1 MWIKESQ
8 LKEILDSYIKV
19 AFGSY
24 EQAGFKFKQFEVNY
38 KRFFPSGR
46 DAMVLDVGIG
56 RGGRL
61 TCMKNWGYKNYLGVD
76 ISPDTIN
83 FCKFLGLN
91 CVLVED
97 APAWLGDKKDTFELI
112 TLLDVL
118 EHVRKEETV
127 GFLKA
132 LRASLKDGGLL
143 IIQTPNLQAPDGQL
157 HRYNDFTHEV
167 GYIEHSLQQ
176 VLMAA
181 GFKDIKFGG
190 FEEFTIG
197 IWKEKILK
205 VLRKLYWFYVKKTRL
220 INGNMNPDILNPVF
234 FAVAKK

>member
-1 MWIKESQ
+1 M
-8 LKEILDSYIKV
+8 KEIFDSYIKV

-24 EQAGFKFKQFEVNY
+24 EQASFKFKQFEVNY
-38 KRFFPSGR
+38 KHFFPSDK
-46 DAMVLDVGIG
+46 DARLLDVGIG
-56 RGGRL
+56 RGEML

-76 ISPDTIN
+76 ISPDTVD
-83 FCKFLGLN
+83 FCKSIRLN
-91 CVLVED
+91 CLLVED
-97 APAWLGDKKDTFELI
+97 IPTWLEDKNKGTFEII

-118 EHVRKEETV
+118 EHVRKEETI

-132 LRASLKDGGLL
+132 LMASLKDGGIL

-190 FEEFTIG
+190 FEEFVIG

-205 VLRKLYWFYVKKTRL
+205 VLRKLYWFYIKKTRL

>member
-1 MWIKESQ
+1 M
-8 LKEILDSYIKV
+8 KEILDSYIKV

-24 EQAGFKFKQFEVNY
+24 EQAKFKFKQFEVNY

-46 DAMVLDVGIG
+46 DARVLDVGIG
-56 RGGRL
+56 RGEML
-61 TCMKNWGYKNYLGVD
+61 TCMKIWGYKNYLGID
-76 ISPDTIN
+76 ISPDTVD
-83 FCKFLGLN
+83 FCKSLGLN
-91 CVLVED
+91 CALVED
-97 APAWLGDKKDTFELI
+97 IPAWLEDKNKDTFEII

-118 EHVRKEETV
+118 EHVRKEETI

-143 IIQTPNLQAPDGQL
+143 IIQTPNLQSPDGQL

-190 FEEFTIG
+190 FEEFAIG
-197 IWKEKILK
+197 ILKEKILK
-205 VLRKLYWFYVKKTRL
+205 VLPRFYWFYVRKLRL
-220 INGNMNPDILNPVF
+220 INGNLNPDILTPVF
-234 FAVAKK
+234 FAVVKK